1 MDNDEKTSKKA
12 SSGEAGEAASSRSGN
27 GKQEQHYARPSTPIY
42 KRPLLMAVVFG
53 AVVVVVVGGMAWW
66 LYARQFEST
75 DDAFID
81 GSSVQMASKISGYVA
96 KLLVRDNQ
104 FVHKGDLLLQIDPR
118 DYDVALADA
127 AAAEASAEGA
137 VAQAQAHVDAATAEA
152 AADEAQVL
160 AAKATAKNA
169 RQDYERNSSLTPRSV
184 SQQTLDSSSATASST
199 SAQEIAARA
208 TADSAIEQVKLAKSQ
223 LVSAQADLR
232 QSQVKTEQAKLNLS
246 YTNIAAPIDGRVT
259 HRTVEM
265 GNYVD
270 RGQPLFALV
279 DPNLWVTAN
288 FKETQLTDMR
298 VGQPVEVTVDAF
310 PSTKLAAH
318 VDSFQRGT
326 GARFSALPPENA
338 TGNYVKVVQRVPV
351 KIVFDR
357 PLPAEMVLGPGMSVL
372 PTVSIRE
379 MPGAIDSS
387 ARADSSAAAMARPQ
401 TGAQTADPP

>member
-1 MDNDEKTSKKA
+1 MDNDEKTPGKH
-12 SSGEAGEAASSRSGN
+12 SGEEKLASADAGEADKKENEERSA
-27 GKQEQHYARPSTPIY
+27 KPAKPFYQ
-42 KRPLLMAVVFG
+42 RPLLMAGLLVATVVIV
-53 AVVVVVVGGMAWW
+53 AGGIGWW

-81 GSSVQMASKISGYVA
+81 GYTVQLAPKISGYVE
-96 KLLVRDNQ
+96 KLLVQDNQ

-118 DYDVALADA
+118 DYEVALADA
-127 AAAEASAEGA
+127 DAAEASAEGA
-137 VAQAQAHVDAATAEA
+137 VAQAKAHVDATVAEA

-169 RQDYERNSSLTPRSV
+169 QQDLERNASLTPRSV

-199 SAQEIAARA
+199 RAQELAARA
-208 TADSAIEQVKLAKSQ
+208 KADSTIEQVKLAKSQ

-232 QSQVKTEQAKLNLS
+232 QAQVKVEQAKLNLS
-246 YTNIAAPIDGRVT
+246 YAKIVAPIDGRVT
-259 HRTVEM
+259 HRTVQM
-265 GNYVD
+265 GDYVD
-270 RGQPLFALV
+270 KGEPLFALV

-288 FKETQLTDMR
+288 FKETQLAHMQT
-298 VGQPVEVTVDAF
+298 GQPVDVTVDAF
-310 PSTKLAAH
+310 PGTKLTAH

-357 PLPAEMVLGPGMSVL
+357 PLPAELMLGPGMSVV

-379 MPGAIDSS
+379 TPKAVETPETVPAQSEKGTTVAERPGH
-387 ARADSSAAAMARPQ
+387 
-401 TGAQTADPP
+401 G